1 MFYEEKMIDGVLHWR
16 GTPTGDW
23 QPVSPREL
31 AEKIDILRTRLAES
45 EARAVAAEANDRRYR
60 WLRKNVREELTEAS
74 CRGEHSEHKT
84 QYVMPKLI
92 SWADFCGQI
101 TLDAAIDAAQEAER
115 EADSD

>member
-45 EARAVAAEANDRRYR
+45 EARAEVGARDAARYR
-60 WLRKNVREELTEAS
+60 VLRSFGKKMKLYIYDDPADAYPGDWIYNPHPKVVDELA
-74 CRGEHSEHKT
+74 
-84 QYVMPKLI
+84 
-92 SWADFCGQI
+92 
-101 TLDAAIDAAQEAER
+101 DAAIQTQEAER
-115 EADSD
+115 G

>member
-45 EARAVAAEANDRRYR
+45 EARAVADARRLDWLSDRMRTTDLWNLVYPHTPATPAG
-60 WLRKNVREELTEAS
+60 VR
-74 CRGEHSEHKT
+74 
-84 QYVMPKLI
+84 
-92 SWADFCGQI
+92 
-101 TLDAAIDAAQEAER
+101 AAIDAAIQTQEAER
-115 EADSD
+115 G

>member
-60 WLRKNVREELTEAS
+60 WLRDPANNESVSNLIAIYDYGDEALLMD
-74 CRGEHSEHKT
+74 G
-84 QYVMPKLI
+84 
-92 SWADFCGQI
+92 DD
-101 TLDAAIDAAQEAER
+101 LDAAIDAAMKQETER
-115 EADSD
+115 EAGSA

>member
-45 EARAVAAEANDRRYR
+45 EARAVADARRLD
-60 WLRKNVREELTEAS
+60 WLVGQTRLIDLYNMVA
-74 CRGEHSEHKT
+74 
-84 QYVMPKLI
+84 QYCDCPMPTTPALARAAI
-92 SWADFCGQI
+92 
-101 TLDAAIDAAQEAER
+101 DAAIDAAQEAER
-115 EADSD
+115 EAASAATRC